1 MTDEVSRDQILET
14 ARAAYAA
21 NNAITIASTGG
32 AHSPWVLG
40 AYFAHEGDTPL
51 VFLEVAGKTMANLRV
66 SPRVA
71 YVVSAN
77 DAMQDFVQA
86 SAIAEVLPA
95 SEYDRVM
102 ASLVEKMPWFK
113 LYTECVPVRLK
124 PTEVFVSSFA
134 KNWFPAKRVAF

>member
-1 MTDEVSRDQILET
+1 MSDEVSREQILET

-32 AHSPWVLG
+32 AHSPWALG
-40 AYFAHEGDTPL
+40 AYFTHEGDSPL
-51 VFLEVAGKTMANLRV
+51 VFLELAGKTMANIRV
-66 SPRVA
+66 NARVA

-86 SAIAEVLPA
+86 SAVAEVLMPT
-95 SEYDRVM
+95 EYDRVM
-102 ASLVEKMPWFK
+102 AALVTKMPWFK

-134 KNWFPAKRVAF
+134 RGWFPAKKAAF

>member
-1 MTDEVSRDQILET
+1 MSDEVSREQILET
-14 ARAAYAA
+14 ARA
-21 NNAITIASTGG
+21 
-32 AHSPWVLG
+32 
-40 AYFAHEGDTPL
+40 AHEGDTPL
-51 VFLEVAGKTMANLRV
+51 VFLEVGGKTMANLRE

-134 KNWFPAKRVAF
+134 KSWFPAKRVAF

>member
-1 MTDEVSRDQILET
+1 MSDEVSREQILET
-14 ARAAYAA
+14 ARA
-21 NNAITIASTGG
+21 
-32 AHSPWVLG
+32 
-40 AYFAHEGDTPL
+40 AHEGDTPL
-51 VFLEVAGKTMANLRV
+51 VFLEVGGKTMANLRE